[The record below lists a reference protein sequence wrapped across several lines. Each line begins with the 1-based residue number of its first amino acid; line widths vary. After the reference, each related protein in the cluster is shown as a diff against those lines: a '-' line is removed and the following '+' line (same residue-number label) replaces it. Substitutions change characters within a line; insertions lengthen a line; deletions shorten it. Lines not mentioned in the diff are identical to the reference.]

1 MCLPPPLQNNAGFP
15 HNVVFDED
23 AVPSGVNAEKIS
35 QEDYLNAPGE
45 KFTITLKEAGT
56 YEYCTL
62 CLTCQQGVVAH
73 DAHSTQTASPTRVL
87 AWPARSLSSK
97 RA

>member
-1 MCLPPPLQNNAGFP
+1 MPMCVCLGCVACFTFFLMHIPQNNAGFP

-56 YEYCTL
+56 YEYCTWDGDDSVGIVGN
-62 CLTCQQGVVAH
+62 CT
-73 DAHSTQTASPTRVL
+73 
-87 AWPARSLSSK
+87 
-97 RA
+97 